1 MLTNCFAIFY
11 VFFFFFFLPA
21 WFNSLIVSSFC
32 AFRLH
37 CCEFLMFDGEHMII
51 MSCFVNNLT
60 CEFGLE
66 NVNWLFCNLI
76 CFYCQPDLNKFLA
89 LGRPAWKEA
98 RATLQK
104 LLSGML
110 IISWILLLVWHLFFV
125 LNYMRQSL
133 NDKKKK
139 KYWIYVNSNCLVKR
153 LRN

>member
-1 MLTNCFAIFY
+1 M
-11 VFFFFFFLPA
+11 FFFCQP
-21 WFNSLIVSSFC
+21 
-32 AFRLH
+32 
-37 CCEFLMFDGEHMII
+37 
-51 MSCFVNNLT
+51 NLT
-60 CEFGLE
+60 RWLFQVLAHFGCIVVNFWCLVENTWLLCPVLSTIWLASCEFGLE

-133 NDKKKK
+133 KRKK
-139 KYWIYVNSNCLVKR
+139 KYWIYVNCNCLVKR